1 MLKDV
6 SFSKLS
12 IYFVF
17 LNTKKQRETLRVVT
31 LSLSPPSF
39 LMSLAVFVCRL
50 RLSVRIKEKRGHYP
64 ASALALLRF
73 SLSHRSLSTLD
84 YICKRNQKMKP
95 LVDDGG
101 GGDFRVSFVA
111 DARGAELCSKRLPGF
126 KVF

>member
-50 RLSVRIKEKRGHYP
+50 RLCENKRQRGHYP
-64 ASALALLRF
+64 ASSLALLRF

>member
-1 MLKDV
+1 MRLC
-6 SFSKLS
+6 
-12 IYFVF
+12 
-17 LNTKKQRETLRVVT
+17 VVT

-39 LMSLAVFVCRL
+39 LMSLAVFVCV
-50 RLSVRIKEKRGHYP
+50 SPVRIKEKGVTTLPLH
-64 ASALALLRF
+64 LLLRF

-101 GGDFRVSFVA
+101 GGGDFRVSFVA

-126 KVF
+126 KVFKLFQYLFKT